1 MSFPIPTPSTLPN
14 GPLRALMLGLV
25 LVFLPYMLDLPFW
38 VVGLSLLLVG
48 WRWMVLARGWPM
60 LQNLWLLL
68 ILSLSAMGIWMEYGA
83 LVGRDGGVAVLLVL
97 LTLKLN
103 ESQKTRDALLL
114 ILMAFFTLVSLYF
127 FRQDVFTMVYT
138 LGVAVFLLATAL
150 FWQAQRATL
159 KTYWKPALVRF
170 VKALPLAVVL
180 FVVFPRPEGPL
191 WSMPN
196 QNAATSGL
204 ADQVS
209 PGTISNLAKDDSV
222 ALRAEFLDPSP
233 RKDQLYWRGPVYE
246 LYNGQDW
253 LQRSIWRSFP
263 DNLQVE
269 YQGRVVRYRTT
280 VEPHGSPWV
289 LALDTFA
296 GGSTQVR
303 YTANYQAIVRP
314 IAVRQRFEL
323 QAVLDATTGRN
334 ENSQVLALQ
343 LQLPAQGNPRA
354 RALAESWKT
363 LPPERRVQAALNF
376 LRSGGF
382 SYTLTPPLLS
392 GPNSIDDLLFGTKQ
406 GFCEHYAGAFGFLM
420 RAAGVPTRLVG
431 GYLGG
436 TPSADGQYLIV
447 RQSDAHVWN
456 EVWLENRG
464 WVRIDPTGAV
474 SPARITQGL
483 VASLQN
489 LEALSPLL
497 RDQDSW
503 LSRLRLQWDAWQYA
517 WDQWV
522 IGYNGEQQRRLFGL
536 LGLSGVLLALVVLV
550 LLGLAVLPSVL
561 QRKPRVLCQT
571 DELLKGLSV
580 FVKRLGMA
588 PEPSEPIGEY
598 AQRMAKLYPEQAHDI
613 LAIAESYQNLRYGPT
628 SSKEQVQ
635 AFLRQVRT
643 FRLRQS
649 T

>member
-1 MSFPIPTPSTLPN
+1 MTLPINTPSNLPDR
-14 GPLRALMLGLV
+14 PLQALMLGLV
-25 LVFLPYMLDLPFW
+25 MVFLPYTLDLPFW
-38 VVGLSLLLVG
+38 VVGLSFLLVG
-48 WRWMVLARGWPM
+48 WRWMVLSRGWPM
-60 LQNLWLLL
+60 LHNLWLLL
-68 ILSLSAMGIWMEYGA
+68 ILAVAALGIWLEYGA

-103 ESQKTRDALLL
+103 ESRKTRDALLL
-114 ILMAFFTLVSLYF
+114 ILMAFFALVALYF
-127 FRQDVFTMVYT
+127 FRQDVITLVYT
-138 LGVAVFLLATAL
+138 LGVAVFLMATAL
-150 FWQAQRATL
+150 FWQAQSATIG
-159 KTYWKPALVRF
+159 KYWKPALGRF
-170 VKALPLAVVL
+170 VKAMPLALVL

-209 PGTISNLAKDDSV
+209 PGTVSDLAKDDSV
-222 ALRAEFLDPSP
+222 ALRAEFLDPPP
-233 RKDQLYWRGPVYE
+233 RQDQLYWRGPVYE
-246 LYNGQDW
+246 TYNGQDW
-253 LQRSIWRSFP
+253 VQRSIWRSFP
-263 DNLQVE
+263 NNLQIE
-269 YQGRVVRYRTT
+269 YQGRLVRYRTT
-280 VEPHGSPWV
+280 VEPHGHPWV

-296 GGSTQVR
+296 GGSDQVR
-303 YTANYQAIVRP
+303 YTANYQAVTRP
-314 IAVRQRFEL
+314 FAVRQRFEL
-323 QAVLDATTGRN
+323 QAVLDAATGRN
-334 ENSQVLALQ
+334 ENPQDLQSQ

-354 RALAESWKT
+354 RALAESWKV
-363 LPPERRVQAALNF
+363 LPPEERVQRALAF
-376 LRSGGF
+376 FRTGGF

-392 GPNSIDDLLFGTKQ
+392 GLNSIDDLLFGTKQ
-406 GFCEHYAGAFGFLM
+406 GFCEHFAGAFGFLM

-436 TPSADGQYLIV
+436 MPSADGQYLIV

-456 EVWLENRG
+456 EVWLNNRG

-474 SPARITQGL
+474 SPTRITQGL

-497 RDQDSW
+497 RDQNSW

-536 LGLSGVLLALVVLV
+536 LGLSGAVLALVVMV
-550 LLGLAVLPSVL
+550 LLGLALLPAVLR
-561 QRKPRVLCQT
+561 RKPRVLRQT

-580 FVKRLGMA
+580 FVKRLGTA
-588 PEPSEPIGEY
+588 PEPSEPIGQY
-598 AQRMAKLYPEQAHDI
+598 AQRMASLHPEQAHDI
-613 LAIAESYQNLRYGPT
+613 LAIAESYQNLRYGPA

-643 FRLRQS
+643 FRLKQS
-649 T
+649 S